1 MRVIV
6 SVQDGN
12 LGNVVP
18 RLKRL
23 GMKLDST
30 LDALGI
36 VTGEIDDDKM
46 SDARSIPGITIEPDS
61 AVQISPPDAPIQ

>member
-6 SVQDGN
+6 SVKEGKV
-12 LGNVVP
+12 GTVVP
-18 RLKRL
+18 KLKQL

-46 SDARSIPGITIEPDS
+46 LDAQSIPGITIEPDTS
-61 AVQISPPDAPIQ
+61 VQLPPPDAPIQ